1 MYLLGISNG
10 ACLSAKYIGVHN
22 DTGIFTAYG
31 SLSNPYNLTRVCYH
45 LDNLFWGRIVS
56 KFMASSSKKQ
66 IENLQKNKAFQKI
79 IKEMDL
85 DNDQAESALSNSVT
99 RWELDSKYVSRMAGM
114 MFRLVNIRV

>member
-1 MYLLGISNG
+1 
-10 ACLSAKYIGVHN
+10 
-22 DTGIFTAYG
+22 
-31 SLSNPYNLTRVCYH
+31 
-45 LDNLFWGRIVS
+45 
-56 KFMASSSKKQ
+56 MASSSKKQ